1 MVLKSNIFDMTS
13 CSDVPDSGYNISL
26 SGSWSLS
33 GKLAKMILIDCE
45 KNDTSC
51 PLVISVLEFTMQ
63 LVEGGLE
70 NDVVFALV
78 VFSLQ
83 YILASHEYW
92 KYNHGNMRWKV
103 TLKVIELMKT
113 CLRFSKFSTKLRDV
127 LLDIL
132 LNDASV
138 HSALFRIICT
148 TTQNLEVCIYTGIV
162 LLLSYGSDV
171 L

>member
-1 MVLKSNIFDMTS
+1 VHSLAASDLFFTLSAVFFLK
-13 CSDVPDSGYNISL
+13 

-103 TLKVIELMKT
+103 TLKV
-113 CLRFSKFSTKLRDV
+113 CL
-127 LLDIL
+127 
-132 LNDASV
+132 N
-138 HSALFRIICT
+138 
-148 TTQNLEVCIYTGIV
+148 Y
-162 LLLSYGSDV
+162 
-171 L
+171 